1 MNRTSIFV
9 TAVICCLSFI
19 FFAFEASAQ
28 SYMPSPNIEK
38 IKKDLC
44 GRIIRQ
50 VEGGYFSSDWYLE
63 IGDEDTEICDVKI
76 LDEERRNRDLLLSLS
91 VKVRY
96 RSTYFDT
103 KLELSYYFGDNA
115 TWQVNFLRTIDVIP
129 INPGRY
135 DTCISIEY
143 SSIGNGSTYF
153 TNTSDV
159 PLIVGGYRIDNSQR
173 YRFVC
178 KISPFSYNVVSG
190 EASIDFVIPA
200 TF

>member
-50 VEGGYFSSDWYLE
+50 VEGGYFSSGWYLE
-63 IGDEDTEICDVKI
+63 IGDKDTEICEVKI
-76 LDEERRNRDLLLSLS
+76 LDEERKNRDLLLFLS

-103 KLELSYYFGDNA
+103 RLELSYYFGDNA
-115 TWQVNFLRTIDVIP
+115 AWQVSFLRTIDVIP

-135 DTCISIEY
+135 DTCISVEY
-143 SSIGNGSTYF
+143 SNGHTCF

-159 PLIVGGYRIDNSQR
+159 PLIVGGYKIYNSQR
-173 YRFVC
+173 YRFVSEL
-178 KISPFSYNVVSG
+178 SPFNYSSVWG

-200 TF
+200 TY

>member
-1 MNRTSIFV
+1 MNKKSIFV
-9 TAVICCLSFI
+9 AAVICCLSFI

-63 IGDEDTEICDVKI
+63 IGDEDTEICEVKI
-76 LDEERRNRDLLLSLS
+76 LDEQRRNRDLLLFLS

-135 DTCISIEY
+135 DTCISVEY
-143 SSIGNGSTYF
+143 SYTYTYF

-159 PLIVGGYRIDNSQR
+159 PLIVGGYTINGSQR
-173 YRFVC
+173 YRFVR
-178 KISPFSYNVVSG
+178 KISPFRSESVLG
-190 EASIDFVIPA
+190 EGSIDFVIPA